1 LVEGKGMG
9 QDGGKIADT
18 VAAAKADAPAAPRDL
33 RRWLS
38 SELLDGG
45 REAIIAHG
53 RDQYRLRMT
62 SNGKLILTK

>member
-1 LVEGKGMG
+1 MVR
-9 QDGGKIADT
+9 DGEKTADGT
-18 VAAAKADAPAAPRDL
+18 PVVVAMADARSASRDL

-38 SELLDGG
+38 SDLLDGG

-53 RDQYRLRMT
+53 RDEYRLRMT